1 MIWTAK
7 EETKEWKMLKDR
19 QTWTRNRAL
28 IPDDVNLVKN
38 NETQQ
43 QKGTKIVLWTDSNG
57 RPRPVVYDKQEPR
70 YKEDATNGDGV
81 SVW

>member
-1 MIWTAK
+1 
-7 EETKEWKMLKDR
+7 
-19 QTWTRNRAL
+19 
-28 IPDDVNLVKN
+28 VNLVKN

-43 QKGTKIVLWTDSNG
+43 RKEPKIILWTDSNG

-81 SVW
+81 SV